1 MFGLIYTLSQSTPT
15 PSNILFNLSNSLD
28 IINGD
33 YYDMKLTDKQ
43 QAYDLGIF
51 NEDYLSYLFNLPI
64 YTNGKGCYIFYSD
77 MSTKIISGNFSSQS
91 IPYFYS
97 TRWYCKFSSSF
108 RSILSK

>member
-1 MFGLIYTLSQSTPT
+1 MFGLIYTSSQSTPT
-15 PSNILFNLSNSLD
+15 PSNILFNLSNSLN

-33 YYDMKLTDKQ
+33 YYDMELTDKQ

-51 NEDYLSYLFNLPI
+51 NEDYLDYFYLPI
-64 YTNGKGCYIFYSD
+64 YTNGKGCYIFDSD

-97 TRWYCKFSSSF
+97 IRWYRKFSRSF
-108 RSILSK
+108 